1 MPKPHAHVPAGHPSL
16 PRSPVSR
23 VPRPSTPPSPACRP
37 FECEAGTTPSDSTP
51 HSPSP
56 RARAAFS
63 ARTQS
68 RRRRG
73 AGARPR
79 PVGCGCHCRA
89 ISVLSCRLG
98 TPSRTLQHTARQTD
112 RLAKT
117 ADHPPTPRGLSERYS
132 LAATLFLFSL
142 PCPCSPLLGRGLNG
156 PVHATASQRS
166 DDEEKG
172 PRKGPLRSL
181 LAAEGGGGKCRR
193 HRNICVHAHRHPSV
207 SRGAPPTLALAANAS
222 SPLRRA
228 RKEGRGGVLGVWGV
242 LDS

>member
-98 TPSRTLQHTARQTD
+98 TPSRTLQHCSANRPPCEDGGPPAHTARTVRKVLPRRDSFFIQPPVSLFSPPWT
-112 RLAKT
+112 RPQRTCSRHRKPEKRRRRERAKKG
-117 ADHPPTPRGLSERYS
+117 PTPVSSG
-132 LAATLFLFSL
+132 
-142 PCPCSPLLGRGLNG
+142 GR
-156 PVHATASQRS
+156 
-166 DDEEKG
+166 
-172 PRKGPLRSL
+172 
-181 LAAEGGGGKCRR
+181 
-193 HRNICVHAHRHPSV
+193 
-207 SRGAPPTLALAANAS
+207 
-222 SPLRRA
+222 
-228 RKEGRGGVLGVWGV
+228 GVWGKV
-242 LDS
+242 PAAPEHMRARSPSSVGFARGAAHPCPGRERLVSLEARTKRGARWGARRVGRS

>member
-117 ADHPPTPRGLSERYS
+117 ADHPPTPRELSERYS
-132 LAATLFLFSL
+132 LAATLFFIQPPVSL
-142 PCPCSPLLGRGLNG
+142 SSPPWTRPQRTCSRHHKPEKRRRRER
-156 PVHATASQRS
+156 AK
-166 DDEEKG
+166 KG
-172 PRKGPLRSL
+172 PTP
-181 LAAEGGGGKCRR
+181 
-193 HRNICVHAHRHPSV
+193 V
-207 SRGAPPTLALAANAS
+207 SSG
-222 SPLRRA
+222 
-228 RKEGRGGVLGVWGV
+228 GRGGWGKV
-242 LDS
+242 PAAPEHMRARSPSSVGFARGAAHPCPGRKRLVSLEARTKRGARWGARRVGRS